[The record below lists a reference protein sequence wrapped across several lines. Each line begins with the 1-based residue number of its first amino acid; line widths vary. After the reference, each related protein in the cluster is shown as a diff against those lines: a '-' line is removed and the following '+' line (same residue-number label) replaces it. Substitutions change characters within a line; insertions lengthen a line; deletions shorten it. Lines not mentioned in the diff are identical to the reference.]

1 MLIFNYEKFNFVSWR
16 DINIRLEYK
25 KFCEIIVLFALFHE
39 NFENFALR
47 DRKFYAEF
55 RGLRESCYGREI
67 LPPSIPVSEFCK
79 YCKSRL
85 TLSKVLLN

>member
-1 MLIFNYEKFNFVSWR
+1 M
-16 DINIRLEYK
+16 
-25 KFCEIIVLFALFHE
+25 FHE

-67 LPPSIPVSEFCK
+67 LPPSILVSEFSK

-85 TLSKVLLN
+85 TVESTFRLKFHLFNNLKFKLIFIANNIPNISIRDDLE